1 MTLSTIYTPSNRI
14 IRTVFFAFIIFSL
27 ASCAKKIHFQTS
39 SVVPAANGTVKVK
52 RDDNKNYLIQIKL
65 QDLAEVSRLQQGKQ
79 GYVVWLVT
87 DNDETKNIGRIT
99 SDKNFLSR
107 KLKANF
113 ETVTA
118 VKPKKVFVT
127 AEVDTNAQYP
137 DSQIILT
144 TDNF

>member
-1 MTLSTIYTPSNRI
+1 MTISSINKQSNRI
-14 IRTVFFAFIIFSL
+14 IKSVLFVFLVFGVT
-27 ASCAKKIHFQTS
+27 SCAKKIHFQTS

-52 RDDNKNYLIQIKL
+52 RDNNKNYTIQIKL

-118 VKPKKVFVT
+118 TKPKKVFVT
-127 AEVDTNAQYP
+127 AEVDTNTQYP
-137 DSQIILT
+137 DTQIILT